1 MPQKQPVKSLQDV
14 VEAVGVYP
22 PEAYLFVQQGL
33 SHTVEKLHGLEKEGE
48 EDAEINRHVNG
59 RDLCWGLRDIALLQ
73 WGLMARTVLAKWNV
87 TTTMDFGKIVFALVE
102 HDMLKKTDDDTV
114 EDFRNVFDFRKELES
129 NYKID
134 PAQMIDKPKK
144 AERKS

>member
-14 VEAVGVYP
+14 VDAVGVYP

-33 SHTVEKLHGLEKEGE
+33 SHTVEKLHGQEKEE
-48 EDAEINRHVNG
+48 EDPELNRHVNG
-59 RDLCWGLRDIALLQ
+59 RDLCWGLKDVALMQ
-73 WGLMARTVLAKWNV
+73 WGLMARTVLAKWNI